1 MQVSNTT
8 NQYQALQTQQQPITT
23 PVEPKDPT
31 YSNKEI
37 YEASQGN
44 LIRNKDGEIGLTPQG
59 QTNINN
65 SQDAKATEADQAAQ
79 EQKDARRGTA
89 VDYLAVSSKKSQAEI
104 YLAVATDGNS
114 GSNNNATADVISELR
129 DVQKQN
135 NAVQAY
141 ATYQDNQAQ
150 GKPALY

>member
-1 MQVSNTT
+1 MQVSSTT
-8 NQYQALQTQQQPITT
+8 NQYQAVQTQNQPITL

-37 YEASQGN
+37 YDASQGN
-44 LIRNKDGEIGLTPQG
+44 LIRGKDGVELTPQG
-59 QTNINN
+59 ETNINN
-65 SQDAKATEADQAAQ
+65 AQDAKATEADQAAQ
-79 EQKDARRGTA
+79 AQKDSQRGVA
-89 VDYLAVSSKKSQAEI
+89 VDYLAASSKQSQVEI
-104 YLAVATDGNS
+104 YLAVATDGKYESNS
-114 GSNNNATADVISELR
+114 NATADVISELR

-135 NAVQAY
+135 SAVQAY

>member
-1 MQVSNTT
+1 MQVTNTT

-31 YSNKEI
+31 YSNKDI

-44 LIRNKDGEIGLTPQG
+44 LIRGEEGLELTTQG
-59 QTNINN
+59 ELNVNN
-65 SQDAKATEADQAAQ
+65 TKDAKATETEQAAQ
-79 EQKDARRGTA
+79 AQKDAQRGTA

-114 GSNNNATADVISELR
+114 DSSSNATADIISELR

-150 GKPALY
+150 GQAALF